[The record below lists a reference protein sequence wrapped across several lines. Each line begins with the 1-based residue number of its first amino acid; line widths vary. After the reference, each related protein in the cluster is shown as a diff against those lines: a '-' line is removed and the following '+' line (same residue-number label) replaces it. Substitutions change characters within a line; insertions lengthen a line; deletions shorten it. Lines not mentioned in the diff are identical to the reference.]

1 MILRHADFSKVCNAI
16 IFRVKQYKNGL
27 SPGLFDPE
35 DDTNVGNFTYRHSMK
50 SDRSG
55 IYTNTSARTSNLP
68 LCFFHTDE
76 TFGAAD
82 GNNRY

>member
-1 MILRHADFSKVCNAI
+1 MVSL
-16 IFRVKQYKNGL
+16 L
-27 SPGLFDPE
+27 DPE
-35 DDTNVGNFTYRHSMK
+35 DDTNVGNFTYRRSMK

-55 IYTNTSARTSNLP
+55 IYSNTSARISNLL
-68 LCFFHTDE
+68 LCFFLTDE